1 MWSPS
6 NKEDLMME
14 LNIGD
19 RVSRNHDHELKG
31 TVVKVGV
38 VCVAWDADPET
49 DFDYLMSELTKEDA

>member
-1 MWSPS
+1 MT
-6 NKEDLMME
+6 E

-19 RVSRNHDHELKG
+19 RVSWNHDHELKG

-49 DFDYLMSELTKEDA
+49 YFDYPMSELTKEDA